1 MYLVNK
7 SQTMTKKSLFSY
19 MKLAMMFDFN
29 QQIYLWYVT
38 LTRRKYGSQKLG
50 VEARREDSD
59 SSQSYDTI
67 FTKFTVMREIRI
79 AINR

>member
-59 SSQSYDTI
+59 SSKSYAYHIYQIYSDA
-67 FTKFTVMREIRI
+67 K
-79 AINR
+79 N